1 LDCGSL
7 LPLYIRSL
15 LRQNIHRPAGWL
27 AKAAAGCRSPRTSG
41 KMVEISIALAVALF
55 SKPDILNAMTYE
67 TLNLAIIGFAP
78 GGFSPLY
85 LTIIGVTFLASMLI
99 SGMLKRRF
107 TEYSQIPLRV
117 TGAQVAEQML
127 RQNGITDVRV
137 VSVPGQLTDHYDPI
151 KKTVNLSEPVY
162 HMNSVA
168 AAAVAAHECGHA
180 LQHQQAYAWL
190 AFRSKMVP
198 AVQFSS
204 KMLNYIMI
212 AGLFGIGL
220 MNNPTMLWIWVGLFG
235 VTTLFS
241 IITLPVEFD
250 ASRRALVWLE
260 GSGLAASMEHDK
272 AKNALFW
279 AAMTYVAAAV
289 GSLAQLAYFLMM
301 ALNRR
306 E

>member
-1 LDCGSL
+1 MIGIIPRFSTEL
-7 LPLYIRSL
+7 
-15 LRQNIHRPAGWL
+15 QVANPANLVTMPAMISDTLTL
-27 AKAAAGCRSPRTSG
+27 AQVG
-41 KMVEISIALAVALF
+41 
-55 SKPDILNAMTYE
+55 Y
-67 TLNLAIIGFAP
+67 AP

-85 LTIIGVTFLASMLI
+85 LLIIGVTMVASMLI

-107 TEYSQIPLRV
+107 TEYSQIPIRL

-127 RQNGITDVRV
+127 RQNGVNDVKV
-137 VSVPGQLTDHYDPI
+137 ISVPGQLTDHYDPM
-151 KKTVNLSEPVY
+151 KKTVNLSESVY

-180 LQHQQAYAWL
+180 LQHQQAYIWL
-190 AFRSKMVP
+190 GMRSKMVP
-198 AVQFSS
+198 AVQLSS
-204 KMLNYIMI
+204 KILNFIMI
-212 AGLFGIGL
+212 AGLLGVGL
-220 MNNPTMLWIWVGLFG
+220 MQSSTLLWTWVALFG

-241 IITLPVEFD
+241 VVTLPVEFD

-260 GSGLAASMEHDK
+260 GSGLAASMEHEK

-289 GSLAQLAYFLMM
+289 GSVAQLLYFLMM
-301 ALNRR
+301 ALGRR

>member
-1 LDCGSL
+1 MVAGMIAETISL
-7 LPLYIRSL
+7 A
-15 LRQNIHRPAGWL
+15 Q
-27 AKAAAGCRSPRTSG
+27 
-41 KMVEISIALAVALF
+41 
-55 SKPDILNAMTYE
+55 
-67 TLNLAIIGFAP
+67 IGFAP

-85 LTIIGVTFLASMLI
+85 LVIIGATFLASMLI

-107 TEYSQIPLRV
+107 GEYSQIPIRM
-117 TGAQVAEQML
+117 TGAQVAEEML
-127 RQNGITDVRV
+127 RQNGIRDVRV
-137 VSVPGQLTDHYDPI
+137 ISVAGQLTDHYDPI

-162 HMNSVA
+162 HANSVA

-190 AFRSKMVP
+190 GFRSKMVP
-198 AVQFSS
+198 AVEISS
-204 KMLNYIMI
+204 KILNFIMI
-212 AGLFGIGL
+212 AGLLGVGL
-220 MNNPTMLWIWVGLFG
+220 MNNPTILWLWVAMFG

-241 IITLPVEFD
+241 VVTLPVEFD

-260 GSGLAASMEHDK
+260 GSGIAASMEHEK